1 MQFKIYDS
9 TKITCKINEV
19 LSTILTKHQY
29 EGRQLSD
36 SLTNI
41 TSVSRFLLKIKKYC
55 ETNLRKTHK
64 S

>member
-9 TKITCKINEV
+9 MNIAWKINV

-41 TSVSRFLLKIKKYC
+41 TIVSSFLLKIK
-55 ETNLRKTHK
+55 